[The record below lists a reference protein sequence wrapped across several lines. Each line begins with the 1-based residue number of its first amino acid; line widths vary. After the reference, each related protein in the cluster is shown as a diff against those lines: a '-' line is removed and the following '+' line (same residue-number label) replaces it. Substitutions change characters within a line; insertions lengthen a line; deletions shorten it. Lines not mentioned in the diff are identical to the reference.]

1 MIHEIDT
8 MKPSKIKGDGFMIFG
23 YARVSTKNQNVDMQW
38 DELKQF
44 GCEEIVTEKESGTKK
59 DRIELQ
65 SLLGKLRKGDT
76 LVVYKLDRLGR
87 TMHQLVNLL
96 QEFHEKGIHFVS
108 IKDGID
114 TSTTMGRF
122 LFHIFGAMA
131 EMEREV
137 INERVVSGV
146 AAAKARGREGGR
158 KKAHTP
164 HQIAGMMEMLEAG
177 KTKVEVC
184 EMFDV
189 ARATL
194 YRYIRENE
202 NNTAYVK

>member
-1 MIHEIDT
+1 
-8 MKPSKIKGDGFMIFG
+8 MIFG
-23 YARVSTKNQNVDMQW
+23 YARVSTKKQSLDMQL
-38 DELKQF
+38 DELKRY
-44 GCEEIVTEKESGTKK
+44 GCEEIITEKESGAKK
-59 DRIELQ
+59 DRKELQ
-65 SLLGKLRKGDT
+65 LLLSKLRKDDT

-96 QEFHEKGIHFVS
+96 QEFNKKGIHFVS

-137 INERVVSGV
+137 INERVISGV

-164 HQIAGMMEMLEAG
+164 QQIQGMMEMLASG

-194 YRYIRENE
+194 YRYIKEHDSKQSVL
-202 NNTAYVK
+202 NTEEG

>member
-1 MIHEIDT
+1 
-8 MKPSKIKGDGFMIFG
+8 MIFG
-23 YARVSTKNQNVDMQW
+23 YARVSTKKQSLDMQL
-38 DELKQF
+38 DELKRY
-44 GCEEIVTEKESGTKK
+44 GCEEIITEKESGAKR
-59 DRIELQ
+59 DRKELQ
-65 SLLGKLRKGDT
+65 LLLSKLRKDDT

-96 QEFHEKGIHFVS
+96 QEFNEKGIHFVS

-137 INERVVSGV
+137 INERVISGV

-164 HQIAGMMEMLEAG
+164 QQIQGMLEMLASG

-194 YRYIRENE
+194 YRYIKEHDSKKTVLNAEEGENE
-202 NNTAYVK
+202 

>member
-8 MKPSKIKGDGFMIFG
+8 IEPSKVKGDGSMIFG
-23 YARVSTKNQNVDMQW
+23 YARVSTKKQSLDMQW

-44 GCEEIVTEKESGTKK
+44 GCEEIVTEKESGAKK
-59 DRIELQ
+59 DRVELQ

-96 QEFHEKGIHFVS
+96 QEFHEKEIHFVS

-164 HQIAGMMEMLEAG
+164 QQIEGMMEMLEAG

-194 YRYIRENE
+194 YRYIREYEANS
-202 NNTAYVK
+202 TQLK

>member
-1 MIHEIDT
+1 
-8 MKPSKIKGDGFMIFG
+8 
-23 YARVSTKNQNVDMQW
+23 
-38 DELKQF
+38 
-44 GCEEIVTEKESGTKK
+44 
-59 DRIELQ
+59 
-65 SLLGKLRKGDT
+65 
-76 LVVYKLDRLGR
+76 
-87 TMHQLVNLL
+87 
-96 QEFHEKGIHFVS
+96 
-108 IKDGID
+108 
-114 TSTTMGRF
+114 MGRF

-164 HQIAGMMEMLEAG
+164 QQIAGMMEMLDAG

-184 EMFDV
+184 DMFDV

-202 NNTAYVK
+202 NNTTHVK

>member
-1 MIHEIDT
+1 
-8 MKPSKIKGDGFMIFG
+8 
-23 YARVSTKNQNVDMQW
+23 
-38 DELKQF
+38 
-44 GCEEIVTEKESGTKK
+44 
-59 DRIELQ
+59 
-65 SLLGKLRKGDT
+65 
-76 LVVYKLDRLGR
+76 
-87 TMHQLVNLL
+87 
-96 QEFHEKGIHFVS
+96 
-108 IKDGID
+108 
-114 TSTTMGRF
+114 MGRF

-164 HQIAGMMEMLEAG
+164 QQIEGMMEMLEAG

-194 YRYIRENE
+194 YRYIREYE
-202 NNTAYVK
+202 ANNTQLK